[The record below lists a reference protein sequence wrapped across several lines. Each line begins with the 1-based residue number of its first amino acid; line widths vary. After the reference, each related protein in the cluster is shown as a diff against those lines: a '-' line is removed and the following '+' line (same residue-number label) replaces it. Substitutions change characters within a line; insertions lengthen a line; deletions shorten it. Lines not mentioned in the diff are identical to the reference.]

1 MAGILGPWVRLEGIS
16 ISQLPAGGKGI
27 PLGTADPTPTS
38 PQEARPGAPP
48 PLSLESFVQQVLS
61 ESLPFIDSVA
71 PKYSASAS
79 TSTKNPSSPWRPKGA
94 PRTYDAS
101 AAPVHVYERVV
112 SRRELDDVKGSSKL
126 TTDRKGETWF
136 YRRSCHR
143 DAAEPGTASWAEFV
157 HAFKEHHAESEQAFT
172 PTVIGQR
179 RALSWDCS
187 GVEVEAAGERWT
199 DVTLVVEEMTHRIDP
214 KPLKNRTFPVLQLC
228 ASLAGTR
235 EFVVAS
241 IPIHDFHKSP
251 YAEYARDS
259 SLVVARYAAVERIR
273 VLPGEPGEEIEWI
286 MGTASDAGGVLPQ
299 CLQNLAVPGAVAK
312 DVELFL
318 GWIPS
323 QRKWGREEERKRG
336 KEAAGE
342 CRVE

>member
-1 MAGILGPWVRLEGIS
+1 MAGVLGPWVRLEGIS

-38 PQEARPGAPP
+38 PQEARPSAPP
-48 PLSLESFVQQVLS
+48 PLSLQSFVQQVLS
-61 ESLPFIDSVA
+61 ESLPFIDNVA
-71 PKYSASAS
+71 PKYSTS
-79 TSTKNPSSPWRPKGA
+79 TSTGTSTGTENPSSLWRPKGA

-112 SRRELDDVKGSSKL
+112 SRRELDDVEGISKL
-126 TTDRKGETWF
+126 TTDRKDETWF
-136 YRRSCHR
+136 CRRSCHR

-157 HAFKEHHAESEQAFT
+157 HAFKEYHAESEQAFT
-172 PTVIGQR
+172 PTIIGHR
-179 RALSWDCS
+179 RALSWDFN
-187 GVEVEAAGERWT
+187 GVDVEAAGERWT
-199 DVTLVVEEMTHRIDP
+199 DVTVVVEEMTHRIDP

-273 VLPGEPGEEIEWI
+273 VLPGEQGEEIEWI

-299 CLQNLAVPGAVAK
+299 WLQNLAVPGAVAK
-312 DVELFL
+312 DVDMFL
-318 GWIPS
+318 RWIQS
-323 QRKWGREEERKRG
+323 QRK
-336 KEAAGE
+336 
-342 CRVE
+342 